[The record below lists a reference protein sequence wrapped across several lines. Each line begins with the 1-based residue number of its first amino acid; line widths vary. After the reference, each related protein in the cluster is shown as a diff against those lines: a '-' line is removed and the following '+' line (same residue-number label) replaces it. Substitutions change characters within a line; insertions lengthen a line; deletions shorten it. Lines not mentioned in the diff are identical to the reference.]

1 MKPQGLLLVLSGPS
15 GAGKGTICQMLREKL
30 PDLAYSVSVTTRQAR
45 NGEVDGVNYF
55 FKSVEE
61 VKQMIAEGELLE
73 YAEVYGNYYG
83 TPRSYVMELLNQG
96 KDVILEKYQGGLVKA
111 DEQAAQARE
120 DLADK
125 KLIIYCARGRISQD
139 LAEELRDRGYDA
151 FSLKGGYTAWLL
163 EQMKNQQADEVCAQ
177 VEKSI
182 RKKFRKNIW
191 CKFTKAINQYELV
204 KEGDCIAVCISGGK
218 DSMLMAKLFQ
228 ELKLHNK
235 FPFEV
240 KFVVMDPGYSPENR
254 KVIEENARKL
264 KVPVHIFE
272 SDIFESV
279 YHIEKSPCYLC
290 ARMRRGYLYNFAKE
304 LGCNKIAL
312 GHHYDDVIETILMGE
327 LTSGAAARTML
338 YAKGATEN
346 QAMAY
351 LQPIVIDTHPLN
363 NPWLNYS
370 VYLCNT
376 LIPGVL
382 MLLIFMVTVY
392 SIGVEIKD
400 RTAREWLRMSN
411 NSIYIALA
419 GKLLPHT
426 IVFFIMGIFYNVYLY
441 GFLHFPCNS
450 GIFPMIFA
458 TLCLVLASQCCG
470 IVMIGTLPTLRLGLS
485 FASLWGVIS
494 FSISGFSFPVMAMH
508 PVLQALSN
516 LFPLRHYFLIYVDQ
530 ALNGYSMA
538 YSWTNYMALLIFMM
552 LPFFVVHRLKEA
564 LVYYKYIP

>member
-1 MKPQGLLLVLSGPS
+1 MQ
-15 GAGKGTICQMLREKL
+15 KG
-30 PDLAYSVSVTTRQAR
+30 
-45 NGEVDGVNYF
+45 N
-55 FKSVEE
+55 
-61 VKQMIAEGELLE
+61 
-73 YAEVYGNYYG
+73 VYGIFYI
-83 TPRSYVMELLNQG
+83 P
-96 KDVILEKYQGGLVKA
+96 
-111 DEQAAQARE
+111 E
-120 DLADK
+120 D
-125 KLIIYCARGRISQD
+125 
-139 LAEELRDRGYDA
+139 
-151 FSLKGGYTAWLL
+151 
-163 EQMKNQQADEVCAQ
+163 
-177 VEKSI
+177 
-182 RKKFRKNIW
+182 
-191 CKFTKAINQYELV
+191 
-204 KEGDCIAVCISGGK
+204 
-218 DSMLMAKLFQ
+218 
-228 ELKLHNK
+228 
-235 FPFEV
+235 
-240 KFVVMDPGYSPENR
+240 
-254 KVIEENARKL
+254 
-264 KVPVHIFE
+264 
-272 SDIFESV
+272 
-279 YHIEKSPCYLC
+279 
-290 ARMRRGYLYNFAKE
+290 FAKE
-304 LGCNKIAL
+304 A
-312 GHHYDDVIETILMGE
+312 
-327 LTSGAAARTML
+327 TSGKQPKLSYYTNNTYLIAASLLFRDMKTVSVLANGSVGLQLGT
-338 YAKGATEN
+338 AKGKTEAEIMG
-346 QAMAY
+346 Q
-351 LQPIVIDTHPLN
+351 LQPIVIDTHAIG

-426 IVFFIMGIFYNVYLY
+426 VVFFTMGIFYNVYLY